1 MTDAVRTPDPIL
13 EGLPDFAFAAH
24 YRQRDGLRLAHVDE
38 GDGAPVV
45 FVHGEPTWSY
55 LWRHVMVPVREAGF
69 RCVAPDHAGFG
80 RSDKPTDVDWY
91 SYDRH
96 TALTGSLLE
105 DLDLRDATVVVHDW
119 GGPIGLRMAVEAPD
133 RVSRLVI
140 MDTGLFTGQQRM
152 TDEWLAFRDFV
163 ARTEDIPISLLVRRG
178 CHRDPGDDVAA
189 AYDAPFSQRRVKG
202 RRPRLSADDPPDARG
217 SRGQRRS
224 AGARGPTRGPP
235 TDAHAVGRLRPRAAP
250 EDRGALRGRHR
261 PRRADGHRER
271 RALPAGGP
279 GTRDRAAHR
288 RLADRRLS
296 RSAV

>member
-1 MTDAVRTPDPIL
+1 MTDAVRTPDSIL

-189 AYDAPFSQRRVKG
+189 AYDAPFPNAESK
-202 RRPRLSADDPPDARG
+202 
-217 SRGQRRS
+217 
-224 AGARGPTRGPP
+224 AGARAFPPMIPLTPEGPGASAGQRVLE
-235 TDAHAVGRLRPRAAP
+235 ALR
-250 EDRGALRGRHR
+250 EDRRPTLMLWADSDPVLPLKTGERFAAAIGREAPTVIENAGHFLQEDQG
-261 PRRADGHRER
+261 PEIGRRIADW
-271 RALPAGGP
+271 LTAG
-279 GTRDRAAHR
+279 
-288 RLADRRLS
+288 
-296 RSAV
+296 